1 MFMFNEYN
9 SYTCSYLLIIYK
21 NICRFKMTETEVK
34 VDATTLPVE
43 KKEMPEKKPRSPRE
57 RGGRKP
63 EREGLDEGALEREF
77 KNFAIKLRK
86 QFGEDCLAYQVSN
99 YPEGLEFSVRVAKR
113 DGAGFIR
120 SFDSSPKTEKKI
132 PKKELTEEQ
141 KVRRAEKFK
150 NLQAKGKHP

>member
-1 MFMFNEYN
+1 MVPV
-9 SYTCSYLLIIYK
+9 
-21 NICRFKMTETEVK
+21 VK
-34 VDATTLPVE
+34 E
-43 KKEMPEKKPRSPRE
+43 KPKSPRGDE
-57 RGGRKP
+57 
-63 EREGLDEGALEREF
+63 EGLNEVALERDF

-86 QFGEDCLAYQVSN
+86 QFGEDSVAYQVSN

-150 NLQAKGKHP
+150 NLQAKRREYIERKKQERLENADKDEGDKESNEEPNANGDSAKESQ